1 MANQR
6 ATKPRTE
13 KPSAER
19 RGRKTERRKNP
30 RLRELLEDFRTNIVT
45 NRRELEFQFQRIA
58 EIQADLD
65 RLKQGWEKV

>member
-1 MANQR
+1 MPNQR
-6 ATKPRTE
+6 ATKAGAE
-13 KPSAER
+13 KKGR
-19 RGRKTERRKNP
+19 RVERRKNP
-30 RLRELLEDFRTNIVT
+30 RLRELLEDFKTNIVT